1 MSWQIT
7 APRLTKEERK
17 AIAQADAVT
26 RRRQNNKA
34 ARKSRRTNREGSSNV
49 NSPPHPHRARG
60 RLVECR

>member
-34 ARKSRRTNREGSSNV
+34 ARKSRRTNQR
-49 NSPPHPHRARG
+49 RK
-60 RLVECR
+60 